1 MTCLWLMII
10 CQGIGFSCPAQ
21 LTDDTPRLTAFV
33 DPYIGSGGHGHVF
46 VGASVPFGAV
56 QLGPENF
63 YKGWDWCSGYQYGDS
78 ILIGFA
84 HTHLSGTG
92 IGDLGDVLIMPYT
105 GPVKTDKGKETIPG
119 SGYASHYSHANEVV
133 RPGYYAVRLDNYD
146 IRVELTAT
154 ERVGFHRYYFP
165 EGQPGH
171 VIIDLKEGVND
182 HATDTYIEQVND
194 STFFGR
200 RYSSGWAKNQWLYF
214 AIRTSSPVHRF
225 DIYEGDSLIAGKS
238 GKGVAIKGLISW
250 DQAPALFQLKVGLS
264 PVSLENAL
272 ANIDAEVPDW
282 DFEAIA
288 RQADDKWQQEL
299 SRIRIET
306 KSKTDKR
313 IFYTALY
320 HSMIDP
326 MLFNDHNGDYRGADK
341 QVYAHV
347 PFQNYTVFSLWDTYR
362 ALNPL
367 YTLIQP
373 DRVDDIIHSL
383 LAIDQQQGKL
393 PVWHLEGCETNTMP
407 GLSSVQVVAEAYL
420 KGFRGFDPQQAF
432 DAMNNSM
439 MKKDRGLD
447 YDQQDQY
454 IPSDKA
460 HESVAMG
467 LEYAISNASIALV
480 AKKLGKKSDYDYY
493 DRRFHNYTQY
503 YDPVTGFF
511 RGKKA
516 DGIWNEPFDPARSSR
531 PWINDLSEGNHWQY
545 LWLVPEDVEGL
556 IHLVGGEQRFI
567 KRLDSLFTIPVLPD
581 PNAPPDIAGLIG
593 QYAHGDEPGHQTIYL
608 YAYAGQQWKSAEKA
622 RFIMKNMYPDNIDG
636 LSGNEDCG
644 QMSAWYIFSAL
655 GFYPVFPANGG
666 YVLGSPLFDK
676 ATIALPD
683 GKSFRI
689 VAVNNS
695 AENKYIQRAEWNGKA
710 YDKSYILHRDILT
723 GGTLTL
729 YMGKT
734 PSRFGSSTGD
744 RPRSVYPDDTIR
756 ATAQE
761 RHHFD
766 RAFAPTDAYTSPQER
781 PFRDDTC
788 LNGNWQ
794 FMPVATTG
802 LTPAQLRQPDLPQ
815 QPSWDGVPVRVPSP
829 WNVNSFA
836 GGDHGGDFVTYPS
849 YPKQWESVRAGWLM
863 RKLPYRKEW
872 QGKRLIL
879 HFAAVAGYAQI
890 YINKQRVGENF
901 DVFLPF
907 DIDVTDYIRPN
918 ENNELMIWVADAN
931 LFNEPGKFG
940 RRIYVGG
947 SFWGQHIIGI
957 WQDVYL
963 AIRPMT
969 YVANTA
975 VRPFVSRDVLELT
988 ATIRNES
995 AEPKHIRVTAT
1006 IAPWINLAGHSIS
1019 EAPEP
1024 RWRLGA
1030 AVLTING
1037 PVVLVPPHAVKTV
1050 TLSATVKG
1058 RLRLWSPDSPNLNGL
1073 LISLSGPGARDQ
1085 PTAREHTLD
1094 RAYTR
1099 FGWREARIDDGRF
1112 TLNGRPMTLKG
1123 DSWHFM
1129 GIPQMTRRY
1138 AWGWYTMLK
1147 DAHANAV
1154 RLHAEPYPAFYLDV
1168 ADEMG
1173 MMILDETGMWA
1184 SDGGPKENSEA
1195 YWANAEDHL
1204 QRFILRDR
1212 NHPSVFGWSVCNENL
1227 PVVISVQHAPDS
1239 LIRRQVGEINRWVAT
1254 ARALDPSREWV
1265 SGDGETQAKT
1275 DLPTVIGHY
1284 GDEHAFREWS
1294 SEGKLWGIGESGM
1307 AYYGTPRQSSVY
1319 NGDESYV
1326 SQFGRMQGV
1335 AEEAIHILNL
1345 QKKFKAS
1352 YEAIF
1357 NLIWY
1362 SLKPLQLGLD
1372 DTTRAPQPS
1381 DGIFF
1386 PPFREGSG
1394 GVQPERLGPYTSTLN
1409 PGYDP
1414 ALPLYSTWPLFDAIR
1429 TSFADSGMV
1438 TEQPPPP
1445 PHSALVSVTGHLP
1458 VFLLSADKDSALSG
1472 VLREMG
1478 VALHPA
1484 TVAGPP
1490 TRGLLILDGRYPPS
1504 DDASVQLTHS
1514 LLQAGGTLLVWGVRQ
1529 QAQDLLNHYLPKPI
1543 TLTER
1548 KASSYIVSSEAAD
1561 DPLIKGLGNAD
1572 FYFSET
1578 SREPIS
1584 ECGLAGDFV
1593 RDGQVLLTDCNTD
1606 WKSWNNQPEY
1616 RKTISVLRSERE
1628 AKPEDNALV
1637 LSRAGQGRVYCLI
1650 FDPSLLYHASELLT
1664 GELLRNL
1671 GAAFTDTGTA
1681 HQPAF
1686 DAYGVLHNYD
1696 TVAAQVGMIGISW
1709 WLYSPRS
1716 LTDLLSE
1723 PDLPRLDLQVETPGG
1738 PFAIMLNDR
1747 TVNRQALPLERGWNH
1762 FVVTVSR
1769 SDMQTT
1775 TIKLNSNR
1783 KEFLQEIRSRIKQ

>member
-1 MTCLWLMII
+1 MTRRKYIYMRHLLRLFVLPAFCTACLLAIPAIGRPQAQPSLPQRIRPLLDACNVNWDTPGPTSAESMPIGNGDIGLNVWVAPDGDLLFYIGKTDSWGADVRGSEGLMKVGGIRVSFDPKPQVTAAPFLQSLRLHEGEILIREGRDLQLRVWVDANHPVIRVEAHSSHPIAEKVTLYDWRLGKGGDTLCRNGTNNITWYHRDSDHADRHVAGLTFGGTIKGKGFVRAGDTLLQSAAATYRLVSIYPLTAQTTIRQWQDRLNRQVAAIDHLDLDATRQAHYSWWDRFWQRSWIFVRDNTRGDSSALHSAADRQADSVTRGYVLQRFITACAGRGAYPIKFNGSIFVVDNPALKQENSSSKPPMPVTADFRTWGGQYWFQNTRPMYWPLLMEGDFDEMMPLFRMYARII
-10 CQGIGFSCPAQ
+10 RDNAVQIDTFYHHTGAYFAETAPFWGGLRYWGPEVKEDWTGHYFTPVLELSMMMLDYYAYTGDRLFARDYLVPVAAAGLTFFDRHFGRDDQRKLLLDPDNSIEMFWKVHNPAPDIAGLRAIIPRMLALPPDLTTQQQRTSWRQLWQELPELPKGTRNGWDVLLPYTGEQNARPRNLENPELYAVYPFRLYGLEKPDLPLAVNTFNTRKFQGKGCWVQDPVQAAMLGMPDIARTYVSYNLTRQDPRLKFPAFWAQ
-21 LTDDTPRLTAFV
+21 GHDYVPDEDNGGNGENGLQQMLMQTDGKKILLLPAWPAGWDAEFRLHAPYRTTVTGRVVGGRLVDLVVTPVARRADVIDMSAGHDAAGAGNPTASDNPPAASDTPRLTAFV

-63 YKGWDWCSGYQYGDS
+63 YKGWDWCSGYHYGDS

-133 RPGYYAVRLDNYD
+133 RPGYYAVRLDNYN

-264 PVSLENAL
+264 PVSPENAL
-272 ANIDAEVPDW
+272 ANIDAEMPDW
-282 DFEAIA
+282 DFEVIA

-320 HSMIDP
+320 HTMIDP

-341 QVYAHV
+341 QVYAHA

-439 MKKDRGLD
+439 MKKDRGLA

-467 LEYAISNASIALV
+467 LEYAVSNASIALV
-480 AKKLGKKSDYDYY
+480 AKQLGKKSDYDYY

-516 DGIWNEPFDPARSSR
+516 DGTWNEPFDPARSSR

-695 AENKYIQRAEWNGKA
+695 AENKYIQRAEWNGKK
-710 YDKSYILHRDILT
+710 YDKSYILHRDILA

-734 PSRFGSSTGD
+734 PNQFGSGPGN
-744 RPRSVYPDDTIR
+744 RPRSVYPD
-756 ATAQE
+756 
-761 RHHFD
+761 
-766 RAFAPTDAYTSPQER
+766 APVPGTS
-781 PFRDDTC
+781 
-788 LNGNWQ
+788 
-794 FMPVATTG
+794 
-802 LTPAQLRQPDLPQ
+802 
-815 QPSWDGVPVRVPSP
+815 
-829 WNVNSFA
+829 
-836 GGDHGGDFVTYPS
+836 
-849 YPKQWESVRAGWLM
+849 
-863 RKLPYRKEW
+863 
-872 QGKRLIL
+872 
-879 HFAAVAGYAQI
+879 
-890 YINKQRVGENF
+890 
-901 DVFLPF
+901 
-907 DIDVTDYIRPN
+907 
-918 ENNELMIWVADAN
+918 
-931 LFNEPGKFG
+931 
-940 RRIYVGG
+940 
-947 SFWGQHIIGI
+947 
-957 WQDVYL
+957 
-963 AIRPMT
+963 
-969 YVANTA
+969 
-975 VRPFVSRDVLELT
+975 
-988 ATIRNES
+988 
-995 AEPKHIRVTAT
+995 
-1006 IAPWINLAGHSIS
+1006 
-1019 EAPEP
+1019 
-1024 RWRLGA
+1024 
-1030 AVLTING
+1030 
-1037 PVVLVPPHAVKTV
+1037 
-1050 TLSATVKG
+1050 
-1058 RLRLWSPDSPNLNGL
+1058 
-1073 LISLSGPGARDQ
+1073 
-1085 PTAREHTLD
+1085 
-1094 RAYTR
+1094 
-1099 FGWREARIDDGRF
+1099 
-1112 TLNGRPMTLKG
+1112 
-1123 DSWHFM
+1123 
-1129 GIPQMTRRY
+1129 
-1138 AWGWYTMLK
+1138 
-1147 DAHANAV
+1147 
-1154 RLHAEPYPAFYLDV
+1154 
-1168 ADEMG
+1168 
-1173 MMILDETGMWA
+1173 
-1184 SDGGPKENSEA
+1184 
-1195 YWANAEDHL
+1195 
-1204 QRFILRDR
+1204 
-1212 NHPSVFGWSVCNENL
+1212 
-1227 PVVISVQHAPDS
+1227 
-1239 LIRRQVGEINRWVAT
+1239 
-1254 ARALDPSREWV
+1254 
-1265 SGDGETQAKT
+1265 
-1275 DLPTVIGHY
+1275 
-1284 GDEHAFREWS
+1284 
-1294 SEGKLWGIGESGM
+1294 
-1307 AYYGTPRQSSVY
+1307 
-1319 NGDESYV
+1319 
-1326 SQFGRMQGV
+1326 
-1335 AEEAIHILNL
+1335 
-1345 QKKFKAS
+1345 
-1352 YEAIF
+1352 
-1357 NLIWY
+1357 
-1362 SLKPLQLGLD
+1362 
-1372 DTTRAPQPS
+1372 
-1381 DGIFF
+1381 
-1386 PPFREGSG
+1386 
-1394 GVQPERLGPYTSTLN
+1394 
-1409 PGYDP
+1409 
-1414 ALPLYSTWPLFDAIR
+1414 
-1429 TSFADSGMV
+1429 
-1438 TEQPPPP
+1438 
-1445 PHSALVSVTGHLP
+1445 
-1458 VFLLSADKDSALSG
+1458 
-1472 VLREMG
+1472 
-1478 VALHPA
+1478 
-1484 TVAGPP
+1484 
-1490 TRGLLILDGRYPPS
+1490 
-1504 DDASVQLTHS
+1504 
-1514 LLQAGGTLLVWGVRQ
+1514 
-1529 QAQDLLNHYLPKPI
+1529 
-1543 TLTER
+1543 
-1548 KASSYIVSSEAAD
+1548 
-1561 DPLIKGLGNAD
+1561 IK
-1572 FYFSET
+1572 
-1578 SREPIS
+1578 
-1584 ECGLAGDFV
+1584 
-1593 RDGQVLLTDCNTD
+1593 
-1606 WKSWNNQPEY
+1606 
-1616 RKTISVLRSERE
+1616 
-1628 AKPEDNALV
+1628 
-1637 LSRAGQGRVYCLI
+1637 
-1650 FDPSLLYHASELLT
+1650 
-1664 GELLRNL
+1664 
-1671 GAAFTDTGTA
+1671 
-1681 HQPAF
+1681 
-1686 DAYGVLHNYD
+1686 
-1696 TVAAQVGMIGISW
+1696 
-1709 WLYSPRS
+1709 
-1716 LTDLLSE
+1716 
-1723 PDLPRLDLQVETPGG
+1723 
-1738 PFAIMLNDR
+1738 
-1747 TVNRQALPLERGWNH
+1747 
-1762 FVVTVSR
+1762 
-1769 SDMQTT
+1769 
-1775 TIKLNSNR
+1775 
-1783 KEFLQEIRSRIKQ
+1783 